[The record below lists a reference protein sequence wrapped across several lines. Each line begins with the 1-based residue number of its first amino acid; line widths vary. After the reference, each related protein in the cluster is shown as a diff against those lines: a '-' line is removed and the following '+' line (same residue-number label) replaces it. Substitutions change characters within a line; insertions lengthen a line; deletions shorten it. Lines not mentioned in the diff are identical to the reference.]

1 MNISVVGMGRWG
13 SCIAWYCS
21 AVKQHKVKLY
31 GKPGSPD
38 FIRFKTERKNDYL
51 VLPEAI
57 ELTDDLEYAVT
68 SSDYIIV
75 SIPAQRF
82 RGFLKELKESR
93 AACRHGALSEKT
105 FLLCMKGIE
114 CDTGKRLTQVFYEEM
129 GMNTRVAVW
138 VGPGHVQDFYA
149 GRPSCMV
156 IASHQI
162 NLTKY
167 LVGELNSSLIR
178 FYYGQDLI
186 GCEIGAA
193 AKNVMGIAAGMLDGI
208 DCPGLKGALMARG
221 AREVSRLIRAMGGNE
236 LTAYGLSHLGD
247 YQATLFSEYS
257 QNRLYGENFIRG
269 IQSAKLA
276 EGVDTSKAMVKL
288 SEDYDVELPISR
300 SIYTMLFEGAEPRSV
315 LSSMFDRKNKFE
327 F

>member
-1 MNISVVGMGRWG
+1 
-13 SCIAWYCS
+13 
-21 AVKQHKVKLY
+21 
-31 GKPGSPD
+31 
-38 FIRFKTERKNDYL
+38 
-51 VLPEAI
+51 
-57 ELTDDLEYAVT
+57 
-68 SSDYIIV
+68 
-75 SIPAQRF
+75 
-82 RGFLKELKESR
+82 
-93 AACRHGALSEKT
+93 
-105 FLLCMKGIE
+105 MKGIE

-129 GMNTRVAVW
+129 SMNTRVAVW